1 MDYRFKTK
9 PFQHQLDALKESWN
23 KEVWALFMEMG
34 TGKTKVCIDNIAILF
49 DKGKINA
56 ALIIVPNGIKRNW
69 RNELKI
75 HLSDHINYRVAVWSA
90 SPKKEEKTEIE
101 QLSVMV
107 DDLTVFIMNIEALST
122 KRGYDF
128 AYSFL
133 LRNQTLVCVDESTTI
148 KNHSAQRTKNILKLS
163 QHAKYKRIMTGSP
176 VTKSPLDLFSQVQF
190 LDPWLLDQ
198 QSYYSFRARYAVI
211 VQRSVGTHSFQHIVK
226 YQRLDELQEK
236 IQHFST
242 RVLKNDCLE
251 LPEKV
256 YTKRVV
262 SLTAEQ
268 VKAYTEMKK
277 AAITFFDENVMT
289 AASVLTQIIRL
300 HQIICGHVKTDDG
313 EVKSIKSNRIK
324 ELLEVLEETNGKVII
339 WAVYRYDIQQI
350 EKTLG
355 DKYGKESV
363 ATYYG
368 DTKDSIRQSIV
379 DRFMDP
385 DDPLRF
391 FVGNPKTG
399 GYGLTLT
406 SSHTVV
412 YYSNDYSLEIRLQ
425 SEDRAHRIGQ
435 TNKVTY
441 VDLIAEN
448 TIDEKIVKALNNK
461 IDLASQVMGEDPK
474 KILFS

>member
-1 MDYRFKTK
+1 
-9 PFQHQLDALKESWN
+9 
-23 KEVWALFMEMG
+23 MEMG

-236 IQHFST
+236 IQNFST
-242 RVLKNDCLE
+242 RILKSDCLD

-277 AAITFFDENVMT
+277 AAITFFEDNVMT

-300 HQIICGHVKTDDG
+300 HQITCGHFKTDDG

-448 TIDEKIVKALNNK
+448 TIDEKIVKALNAK